1 MPPTFLTTSKIAQ
14 AVNVHPNTVRYYE
27 QCGYLPPI
35 PRTRSGY
42 RRFSDAH
49 LEQMRLARL
58 ALQGPFP
65 GGRSLVESLVK
76 KAAADDLGGA
86 LELSFAYLARVRGE
100 LIQADAAIEFL
111 ERWAQGSM
119 FDFSDAQLRIKDTA
133 RLLDLTPDTL
143 RSWERNGLI
152 SVPRD
157 PSNGYRQYGADEIG
171 RLRVIRM
178 LRLAG
183 YSMMAVLRMLRL
195 FDQDR
200 QADLRQALNTP
211 LPDDDILSAGDTWH
225 STLKGQERRAL
236 NIIAQLETMIDQRRG
251 PKYA

>member
-1 MPPTFLTTSKIAQ
+1 MPPKFLTTSKIAQ

-27 QCGYLPPI
+27 QCGYLPQI
-35 PRTRSGY
+35 PRTPSGY
-42 RRFSDAH
+42 RRFSETH
-49 LEQMRLARL
+49 LDQMRLAHL

-76 KAAADDLGGA
+76 KSAANDLGGA
-86 LELSFAYLARVRGE
+86 LELAFAYLARVRGE

-133 RLLDLTPDTL
+133 RLLDLTPDML
-143 RSWERNGLI
+143 RNWERNGLL

-211 LPDDDILSAGDTWH
+211 LSDDDILSAGDTWH
-225 STLKGQERRAL
+225 STLKAQERRAL
-236 NIIAQLETMIDQRRG
+236 NIIAQLETMIDKRRG